1 MPGAGSCLQ
10 RPHGSLPSLVTVLC
24 SCAHR
29 VTARAGESGD
39 GGGEQQPRSVVSPLW
54 RSEHPSRRAPGG
66 PAASVP
72 PQLRLP
78 PCFAGTKR
86 LWGSRHRSPGC
97 GECLEAPQEL
107 QRLVLPA
114 LRGREAAA
122 LRPDLWQVA
131 WKDREQL
138 VERGSLS
145 CWGYG
150 FPRST
155 SCPAIWTNA
164 SLEHH
169 GGAPA
174 EPAAPCHPAPRQEA
188 HPTDSPAKDQPLAS
202 ALSGTSSAEEADG
215 LPGKRQC
222 LQSLTAPAAP
232 WLWKQGSGA
241 QEPPAEVCSSI
252 QPPEMGVI
260 VRESLLHPDEVRQH
274 RVELSQRPPGFSED
288 LPAPPSPTN
297 TVLQKDQGCQ
307 TDFVIILRPLGAED
321 GHGTQPH
328 TAAPVDI
335 SELPLRPEQCSKAC
349 MDTASEEKLES
360 SSGTVPQSP
369 EGEHEA
375 LPQRASSGSLPPQLP
390 SVPFLRPKPLLHP
403 DQVKRKRKKHGA
415 SVVCPAASGAPRP
428 EPAHFHGPEATFMGK
443 ELQHRGDQLGPER
456 PSQRAVPRQEGGWA
470 APRAHTHCTKNSG
483 QRMDTAPLGE
493 IVRTPF
499 GLPYGWAGQE
509 PTIVYPPLRP
519 VLLPPSPRA
528 EHRREHR
535 RKHRRHLAG
544 PAAGAPHGHWGSST
558 AQPGCSD
565 SSFHLRA
572 AAVPQ
577 KGNTSAEVTTASETT
592 GAEAG
597 SWGPKWWPWRK
608 KSPGKVESSPGYGA
622 QSSDSLDQWTT
633 GSNLPRGNARA
644 RPAPGSASTRAQ
656 EPHGNSSSS
665 SEPCSAPITRY
676 QCSCHL
682 RHTCGTQGT
691 AAQPS
696 GNSIRSFWDRICHRQ
711 QKASAS
717 PQSSASEHCC
727 HAGHGRGR
735 ASAHGAC
742 DSHKLHGW
750 K

>member
-1 MPGAGSCLQ
+1 M
-10 RPHGSLPSLVTVLC
+10 LC

-29 VTARAGESGD
+29 VTACASESGD
-39 GGGEQQPRSVVSPLW
+39 GGGEQEHHSLVSPLW

-72 PQLRLP
+72 AQLTLP

-86 LWGSRHRSPGC
+86 LWGARRCSPGSV
-97 GECLEAPQEL
+97 ECLELLE
-107 QRLVLPA
+107 
-114 LRGREAAA
+114 
-122 LRPDLWQVA
+122 PD
-131 WKDREQL
+131 
-138 VERGSLS
+138 SLS

-150 FPRST
+150 IPRSK

-188 HPTDSPAKDQPLAS
+188 HPTDSPAEDQPLAS
-202 ALSGTSSAEEADG
+202 ALSGTSSAEEADRH
-215 LPGKRQC
+215 PRKRQC
-222 LQSLTAPAAP
+222 LQSLTAPGAP
-232 WLWKQGSGA
+232 RLGKQGSKV
-241 QEPPAEVCSSI
+241 QEPPAEVSSSI

-274 RVELSQRPPGFSED
+274 WVELSQRPPGFSED
-288 LPAPPSPTN
+288 LPAPPSPTT
-297 TVLQKDQGCQ
+297 TVLRKDQACQ
-307 TDFVIILRPLGAED
+307 TDFVVILRPLAAED
-321 GHGTQPH
+321 GHGNQPQ

-335 SELPLRPEQCSKAC
+335 SELQPRPEQCSKAC
-349 MDTASEEKLES
+349 METASEEKRES
-360 SSGTVPQSP
+360 SSGPVPQSP
-369 EGEHEA
+369 EGEQEA
-375 LPQRASSGSLPPQLP
+375 QPQSTSSGSLPPQRP
-390 SVPFLRPKPLLHP
+390 SVPFLRPKPLLHA
-403 DQVKRKRKKHGA
+403 DQVKRKSKKHGA
-415 SVVCPAASGAPRP
+415 SVVCPAAPRSRP
-428 EPAHFHGPEATFMGK
+428 EPVHFHGPEATFMSK
-443 ELQHRGDQLGPER
+443 ELQHRGDQLGAEH
-456 PSQRAVPRQEGGWA
+456 PSQQAVPWQEGGWA
-470 APRAHTHCTKNSG
+470 APRAHTHCTRNSG
-483 QRMDTAPLGE
+483 HRMDTAPLGE

-499 GLPYGWAGQE
+499 GLPYGWAGPE
-509 PTIVYPPLRP
+509 PTVLYPPLRP
-519 VLLPPSPRA
+519 VLLAPSPRA
-528 EHRREHR
+528 EHHH
-535 RKHRRHLAG
+535 KHRRHLVG

-558 AQPGCSD
+558 AQQCSD

-577 KGNTSAEVTTASETT
+577 KGNTSAEVTTASETA

-597 SWGPKWWPWRK
+597 SWRPKWWPWRK
-608 KSPGKVESSPGYGA
+608 KSPGKVESSPRYGA
-622 QSSDSLDQWTT
+622 QSSDSQDQWTT

-656 EPHGNSSSS
+656 EPYNYSSSS
-665 SEPCSAPITRY
+665 SEPCSAPTTRY
-676 QCSCHL
+676 PCSCHL

-696 GNSIRSFWDRICHRQ
+696 GNSTRSFWDRICHQQ

-717 PQSSASEHCC
+717 PQSSTSEHYC
-727 HAGHGRGR
+727 HTGHSRGR

-742 DSHKLHGW
+742 DSHKFQYW